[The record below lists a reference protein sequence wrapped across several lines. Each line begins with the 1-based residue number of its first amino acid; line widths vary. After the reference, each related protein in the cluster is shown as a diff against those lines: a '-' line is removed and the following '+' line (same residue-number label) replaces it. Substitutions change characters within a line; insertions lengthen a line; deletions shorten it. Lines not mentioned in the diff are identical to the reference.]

1 MKLEQIASGLLLA
14 ALAASAPAQSVDGSH
29 LTGQVER
36 IYVRESR
43 NLFIEKKLVRKPEQ
57 RELWAE
63 VRIENPLRGEYVT
76 ELAQLPENVNI
87 EHGDLVDTRITD
99 ATLLGVA
106 QFSPPTFYAV
116 PSGPAPLPEVNRV
129 TALLAKHDTLRAM
142 LFGLNNPARRQSLV
156 AEAQTCLFVKPTA
169 IAYSATEMPPISPR

>member
-1 MKLEQIASGLLLA
+1 MKFEQLAPGLLLA
-14 ALAASAPAQSVDGSH
+14 ALATSAPAHGADGSH

-36 IYVRESR
+36 VYVRESR
-43 NLFIEKKLVRKPEQ
+43 GLFIEKKLVHHPEQ

-87 EHGDLVDTRITD
+87 EHGDLVDTRMTD

-106 QFSPPTFYAV
+106 QFSPPSFYAV
-116 PSGPAPLPEVNRV
+116 PSGPAPVPEVNRV

-142 LFGLNNPARRQSLV
+142 LFGLKDSARRQSLV

-169 IAYSATEMPPISPR
+169 IAYSATEILPVNPR